1 MTATAHPAIGAASSG
16 SDSGGL
22 EGWSDSAA
30 GGLER
35 SSGSLADLI
44 EAASDVLSRGG
55 SGGWSGGGR
64 GGGSWGGGSF
74 GGAAAGRRQ
83 RRRRERILMTER
95 GEGRASSRATGASGA
110 TTTGGALGTG
120 LLILGAA
127 LGSLIMLWL
136 LLNLFSG
143 QISAGGLLFALIFAV
158 PLVGALIGAGWY
170 LRQRGATEQAEA
182 SVYST
187 RQGVL
192 DNDRVVRRELAR
204 ELEQR
209 AAGLERTAGALPAP
223 EAGTAREVAG
233 RLREVMQDVQ
243 APGYDASTWLE
254 QTASRMD
261 ASQLQAV
268 RRYDDLVLEEARRL
282 EGTAAGLGRDPQAA
296 QRLESEAALLSQHVR
311 EREALLGRAERRSG
325 MAPQEI
331 LAAGVAPRRRLSTPL
346 ELGLEDAVTYQL
358 DDYVVRGIVTY
369 FAGAREW
376 RTYQLHDGKQER
388 WLEVRGNGAEVGW
401 YELQPRSPGA
411 GTEGMGGAEGAQ
423 ETKRTES
430 ADGAQPEGPQ
440 RRPDRPPWGWRAP
453 PGAGTASSW
462 STSASSGQTGRA
474 WWWSV
479 GRTGRGCS
487 PARPS
492 RGTTSTYGQN
502 QRSSSRLPLMNRR
515 LEG

>member
-1 MTATAHPAIGAASSG
+1 
-16 SDSGGL
+16 
-22 EGWSDSAA
+22 
-30 GGLER
+30 
-35 SSGSLADLI
+35 
-44 EAASDVLSRGG
+44 
-55 SGGWSGGGR
+55 
-64 GGGSWGGGSF
+64 
-74 GGAAAGRRQ
+74 
-83 RRRRERILMTER
+83 MTER
-95 GEGRASSRATGASGA
+95 GEGRASGRATDARGT

-120 LLILGAA
+120 LLVLGAA
-127 LGSLIMLWL
+127 LGALILLWL
-136 LLNLFSG
+136 LLNLFGG

-158 PLVGALIGAGWY
+158 PLVGALVGAGWY
-170 LRQRGATEQAEA
+170 LRQRGVAEQAEA
-182 SVYST
+182 RVYTT

-209 AAGLERTAGALPAP
+209 AAGLERAAGALPAP
-223 EAGTAREVAG
+223 EAETARDVAG

-261 ASQLQAV
+261 AGQLQAV

-282 EGTAAGLGRDPQAA
+282 EGTATALGRDPQAA
-296 QRLESEAALLSQHVR
+296 QRLENETALLSQHVR
-311 EREALLGRAERRSG
+311 EREALLGRAERGSG

-388 WLEVRGNGAEVGW
+388 WLEVRGNGADVGW

-411 GTEGMGGAEGAQ
+411 GTDGVGGADGAGGAQ
-423 ETKRTES
+423 ETERTDSAEGNAAGGAPAEAGSATVGVES
-430 ADGAQPEGPQ
+430 AAGRRDGVFVEYQ
-440 RRPDRPPWGWRAP
+440 RFVRPDGSRRVVERWPD
-453 PGAGTASSW
+453 GTRVL
-462 STSASSGQTGRA
+462 TGQAISRDDLDLWTK
-474 WWWSV
+474 
-479 GRTGRGCS
+479 
-487 PARPS
+487 PAES
-492 RGTTSTYGQN
+492 
-502 QRSSSRLPLMNRR
+502 
-515 LEG
+515 E